1 MAKKVSKHIGHY
13 ISLFLIFAIGISGLL
28 LFHSDKKLQM
38 AFVIL
43 IAIFYIIWGIV
54 HHAINH
60 SLNSK
65 IVVEYILIG
74 SLGIA
79 ALVFLIMGAFGI

>member
-1 MAKKVSKHIGHY
+1 MAKKTNKHIGHY
-13 ISLFLIFAIGISGLL
+13 ISL
-28 LFHSDKKLQM
+28 
-38 AFVIL
+38 IL
-43 IAIFYIIWGIV
+43 ILGLGFIALRFSYPNRKLEVSVLVLTVIFYVTWGIV